1 MKKYRVI
8 EAPRAKKDI
17 KRYVGYLLNVK
28 KSNQAAQALFDD
40 YRGTKER
47 LSEIAGAIHNPES
60 DKLKQRNLKRINFQ
74 KHNYFFLFRINGNTA
89 EIVAMFHSLEDYEN
103 KLPIN

>member
-74 KHNYFFLFRINGNTA
+74 KHNYFFLFRVNGDTA

-103 KLPIN
+103 KLMM

>member
-40 YRGTKER
+40 YILTHRV
-47 LSEIAGAIHNPES
+47 IADYITENGAG
-60 DKLKQRNLKRINFQ
+60 Q
-74 KHNYFFLFRINGNTA
+74 
-89 EIVAMFHSLEDYEN
+89 
-103 KLPIN
+103 